1 MASRS
6 DDSTFLDGFDPNF
19 GNSLVLPNRDLAFGY
34 AKLDL
39 GATWT
44 ATRHLAVF
52 TQLDNLLSQQRIGPI
67 GYPGL
72 PFTFRTGLKVRI
84 GGQ

>member
-6 DDSTFLDGFDPNF
+6 DDSTFLDGFDTNF
-19 GNSLVLPNRDLAFGY
+19 GNSLVLPNRNLAFGY

-39 GATWT
+39 GATYN
-44 ATRHLAVF
+44 ATRYVAVF
-52 TQLDNLLSQQRIGPI
+52 TQLDNLLSQQHIGPI

-72 PFTFRTGLKVRI
+72 PFTIRAGMKIRI
-84 GGQ
+84 GGN